1 MNQEHNLKQT
11 FQSAHDSAAKEAAA
25 VMPKIELRVL
35 VQLLVDV
42 VEKKKTPQEA
52 AMFLAKQYKA
62 PMEVYL
68 KVFTR
73 FFSEEGLNYL
83 LLQAKSKGVNDLAG
97 TDFKD
102 NMIDATCKA
111 GILAAKY
118 YKNEINGMEFLE
130 ELYHSG
136 LVDVGK
142 QYAGAI
148 GVDVPDLQSVYSA
161 VANASV
167 LSLSYACIAESYAIL
182 MKAMEDASIQH
193 ETTLRVQTECKE
205 SVALIQQYRK
215 EMEDVVSKYLIQHLQ
230 SFETGFQTMDQA
242 ILDDDVDGYLK
253 GNAELQ
259 KALGREVQFE
269 TKDEFDDFMSS
280 DTPFK
285 L

>member
-1 MNQEHNLKQT
+1 MNLDHNLKNA
-11 FQSAHDSAAKEAAA
+11 FQSAHDSAAKEASA
-25 VMPKIELRVL
+25 VMPDIDLRVL
-35 VQLLVDV
+35 VQLMVDV
-42 VEKKKTPQEA
+42 IEEKKTPEEA
-52 AMFLAKQYKA
+52 AMFLAKQYQA
-62 PMEVYL
+62 PMEVYV
-68 KVFTR
+68 KVFAR
-73 FFSEEGLNYL
+73 FISEEGLNYL
-83 LLQAKSKGVNDLAG
+83 LLQAKEKGVNDLAG

-102 NMIDATCKA
+102 NLIDATLKA

-118 YKNEINGMEFLE
+118 YKKELTGIEFLE
-130 ELYHSG
+130 QLYHSG

-148 GVDVPDLQSVYSA
+148 GIDVPDLQLVYKA
-161 VANASV
+161 VADTSV

-182 MKAMEDASIQH
+182 MKAMEDATIQH
-193 ETTLRVQTECKE
+193 ETTLRVQEECRQ
-205 SVALIQQYRK
+205 SVELIQQYRK
-215 EMEDVVSKYLIQHLQ
+215 EMEDISAKYLVQHLQ

-242 ILDDDVDGYLK
+242 IFEDDVDGYLK

-269 TKDEFDDFMSS
+269 TKSDFDDLMSS